1 MRSAGSN
8 PPARTKNQNR
18 SAERRIDCNPAWWYD
33 EAVLEVGYS
42 LRKKIDEGLA
52 SSTYGIV
59 VLSHQFFAKDWPQKE
74 LDGLVS
80 EEISG
85 SKVILPVWH
94 NLTLDEVRSYSPVLS
109 GIVAANSNEGMPQV
123 LKKLCDTMGL

>member
-1 MRSAGSN
+1 M
-8 PPARTKNQNR
+8 
-18 SAERRIDCNPAWWYD
+18 
-33 EAVLEVGYS
+33 GYS

-94 NLTLDEVRSYSPVLS
+94 NLKLDEVRSYSPVLS

-123 LKKLCDTMGL
+123 LKKLCDAMGL